1 MPYRW
6 MLAGALIGALA
17 GPVLAETPRGPNATP
32 PERVVLE
39 GRVEVPLELDG
50 RPPVVFPVVEVM
62 ANGRGPYRFAVETGS
77 GGVVITPELAAA
89 LGLKRTGGDDQFPE
103 YHLDS
108 IEAGAARFEGVVV
121 TSIPL
126 PGRNLSGLLGL
137 SLFHDL
143 LATIDYPHRRLA
155 MEHGALPEPDGKDIL
170 ALTRSGDFWQV
181 PIRIG
186 TSKLE
191 VVLDT
196 RASSALSFTPDA
208 AEGIRFLGKPVK
220 KGVVS
225 GAAIAPTP
233 TRQGM
238 LADAVRIGR
247 YAVTGTPVAIHEV
260 PPGFPQRVIGTRILS
275 HFAVTLDQ
283 RQARLRLQREDQT
296 LDLAPPPPAPSA
308 PPDPNARFAEYAGV
322 FGVRTI
328 SARGVDLYLQR
339 TGGPEL
345 RLVKGAGDH
354 FVIDGIPGADVR
366 FLRNDHHRI
375 IALEVSQP
383 DGKWERSDRSH

>member
-1 MPYRW
+1 
-6 MLAGALIGALA
+6 
-17 GPVLAETPRGPNATP
+17 E
-32 PERVVLE
+32 
-39 GRVEVPLELDG
+39 
-50 RPPVVFPVVEVM
+50 
-62 ANGRGPYRFAVETGS
+62 
-77 GGVVITPELAAA
+77 
-89 LGLKRTGGDDQFPE
+89 LGLKRTGGDDQYPE
-103 YHLDS
+103 YRLDS
-108 IEAGAARFEGVVV
+108 IEAGGARFEGVVV

-137 SLFHDL
+137 SFFHDL
-143 LATIDYPHRRLA
+143 LTTIDYPHHRLVL
-155 MEHGALPEPDGKDIL
+155 ERGALPAPDGENVL
-170 ALTRSGDFWQV
+170 ALKRSGDFWQV

-186 TSKLE
+186 TAKLD

-208 AEGIRFLGKPVK
+208 AEGIRLLGKPVK
-220 KGVVS
+220 MGIVS

-233 TRQGM
+233 MRQGM

-247 YAVTGTPVAIHEV
+247 YTVTGTPVAIHDV
-260 PPGFPQRVIGTRILS
+260 PPGFPQRVIGTQILS

-283 RQARLRLQREDQT
+283 RQARLRLQREDRT
-296 LDLAPPPPAPSA
+296 LDLTPLPPATSA
-308 PPDPNARFAEYAGV
+308 PSDPNARFAEYAGV

-366 FLRNDHHRI
+366 FIRDDHHRI
-375 IALEVSQP
+375 VALEVSQP
-383 DGKWERSDRSH
+383 DGRWERSDRSH